1 MRGQWQIPCVAAVM
15 LGAVL
20 GGVEG
25 VFSISRKYEACMT
38 EINSLQADL
47 NILRNKIKENYPLL
61 ENLNETMSHLN
72 VV

>member
-1 MRGQWQIPCVAAVM
+1 MPCVAAVM

-25 VFSISRKYEACMT
+25 FFSISRKYEACMT
-38 EINSLQADL
+38 EINSLQCDL
-47 NILRNKIKENYPLL
+47 NILRIKIRDNYALFD
-61 ENLNETMSHLN
+61 NFNEITGDLN

>member
-1 MRGQWQIPCVAAVM
+1 MPYVTAVM
-15 LGAVL
+15 QGAVL

-25 VFSISRKYEACMT
+25 VFSISRKYGACMT

-47 NILRNKIKENYPLL
+47 NILRNKIKENYPML
-61 ENLNETMSHLN
+61 EYLNETLGELN

>member
-1 MRGQWQIPCVAAVM
+1 MRYVAAVM

-61 ENLNETMSHLN
+61 EDLNETLRDLN
-72 VV
+72 DV

>member
-1 MRGQWQIPCVAAVM
+1 MSCVAAVM

-25 VFSISRKYEACMT
+25 VISISRKYEACMT
-38 EINSLQADL
+38 EINGLQSDL
-47 NILRNKIKENYPLL
+47 SILRIKIREEYALFEDFNMILGD
-61 ENLNETMSHLN
+61 LN